1 MAPIER
7 NENKAP
13 ASPLKASGEPALT
26 NEQRLFA
33 KTVGRVFAELW
44 MRSIGRVGDSND

>member
-13 ASPLKASGEPALT
+13 TSPLKAPGEPALT

-33 KTVGRVFAELW
+33 KTVGRVLAELW
-44 MRSIGRVGDSND
+44 IRSTGRIGNSND

>member
-1 MAPIER
+1 MTPTER

-13 ASPLKASGEPALT
+13 ALPLKASGEPALT

-33 KTVGRVFAELW
+33 KTVGRVLAELW
-44 MRSIGRVGDSND
+44 MRSIGRIGESND